1 MPASLQT
8 ERRTKVAK
16 PRILEDRLVKERS
29 MWVPESTW
37 QRIADKAYELYEQ
50 RGRLEGYALED
61 WLKAEHIVN
70 QELFETH

>member
-8 ERRTKVAK
+8 ERGTKVAK
-16 PRILEDRLVKERS
+16 PRILEDRPVKERP
-29 MWVPESTW
+29 MWVPKSTW

-50 RGRLEGYALED
+50 RGRREGYALED
-61 WLKAEHIVN
+61 WLEAEHIVN